1 MLAVVI
7 FITRTT
13 SSFIKK
19 MCGSA
24 KESRVLLVFVIQGGP
39 SGIASIYYVKST
51 NKRDLKICLATKVGR
66 VYLK

>member
-24 KESRVLLVFVIQGGP
+24 KESRVLLVFVIQGGL
-39 SGIASIYYVKST
+39 SRIASIDYAKST
-51 NKRDLKICLATKVGR
+51 SKRNLKICVATKANR
-66 VYLK
+66 FI